1 MKETYAAPQRV
12 ASVGRQSI
20 AVVMITLNEAH
31 NLDDALD
38 SLEGWADE
46 VFIVDSYSA
55 DNTVDIALRRGV
67 HIVQRAFQGF
77 GDQWNFALDELPIT
91 SQWTMKLD
99 PDESLSD
106 ELKAAVAAAL
116 LKDEYEGYSLTLTRR
131 LWFMGKPLPVKQ
143 SLVRIWRT
151 GKCRFTDVPVNEYPI
166 VDGEM
171 GTLSGF
177 LEHLDSPD
185 LQHWYNKQNNY
196 TTAEAVMRFKGA
208 NLADKPLLFGSALQ
222 RRMWLKTV
230 FFKLPLRYS
239 ALFLYHY
246 LYLGAWR
253 AGRVGYAWSK
263 LRVEVNRAI
272 EYKWLEMKITGK
284 RPLDIHSTVGEP
296 DKRVAQY
303 D

>member
-1 MKETYAAPQRV
+1 
-12 ASVGRQSI
+12 
-20 AVVMITLNEAH
+20 
-31 NLDDALD
+31 
-38 SLEGWADE
+38 
-46 VFIVDSYSA
+46 
-55 DNTVDIALRRGV
+55 
-67 HIVQRAFQGF
+67 
-77 GDQWNFALDELPIT
+77 
-91 SQWTMKLD
+91 
-99 PDESLSD
+99 
-106 ELKAAVAAAL
+106 
-116 LKDEYEGYSLTLTRR
+116 
-131 LWFMGKPLPVKQ
+131 MGKPLPVKQ